1 MTQPLSVVLVGLT
14 EAVERDLAREDGFA
28 VRRVDAVDDLTAP
41 VSDDAVVVAL
51 SAPGPLE
58 TLRSIRGAAPDAAVV
73 VVTDPSNEAAGSV
86 ALHAGADDH
95 LLSDATLALLLPRS
109 IRYAA
114 SLRRLRRE
122 LATVDEV
129 TGLPNLRGFAPIAEH
144 HLRMADRLKT
154 PVVLVFV
161 RLDDH
166 ARLTREQDIEGAD
179 ALARDAAGIVLDAV
193 RDADVPARLA
203 PDTLCVLLTG
213 DASGAETLVLSRLV
227 EAIAVH
233 DAAREHPRS
242 LALSVGTA
250 RYEPG
255 SEAGLAGILED
266 AARGLAGRPA
276 P

>member
-1 MTQPLSVVLVGLT
+1 MTQPLSVVLVGLV
-14 EAVERDLAREDGFA
+14 EAVERDLAREDGLT
-28 VRRVDAVDDLTAP
+28 VRRVDAVSDLVGP
-41 VSDDAVVVAL
+41 VTDDAVVVAL
-51 SAPGPLE
+51 ATPGPLE
-58 TLRSIRGAAPDAAVV
+58 TLRAIRAVAPDPAVI
-73 VVTDPSNEAAGSV
+73 VVTDPANEADGSV

-95 LLSDATLALLLPRS
+95 LLDDATLPILLPRS

-114 SLRRLRRE
+114 SLRQLRRE
-122 LATVDEV
+122 LATIDEV

-144 HLRMADRLKT
+144 HLRMADRLRT

-166 ARLTREQDIEGAD
+166 GRLLQEHDPEAAD
-179 ALARDAAGIVLDAV
+179 ALARDAAGIVLEAV
-193 RDADVPARLA
+193 RDADLPARLA

-255 SEAGLAGILED
+255 SAAGLAEILEG
-266 AARGLAGRPA
+266 AARGLAGRA
-276 P
+276 GS